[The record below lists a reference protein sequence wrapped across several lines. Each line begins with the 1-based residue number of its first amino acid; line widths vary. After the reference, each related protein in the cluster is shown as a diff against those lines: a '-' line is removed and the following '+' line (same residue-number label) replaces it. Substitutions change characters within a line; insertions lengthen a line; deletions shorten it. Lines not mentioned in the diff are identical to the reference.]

1 MRREA
6 QERRLKEK
14 RQKPLHLWSIVLYL
28 SFTKCAISA
37 PITLFKRT
45 MPSNQRD
52 IIYPC
57 PFSKDY
63 GIPTRQAWLMLQIF
77 FIYRFISAS
86 SFVILFVLR
95 FGPSSLGR
103 HDVQLYQ
110 FTSLAYLAISLLSAP
125 IVYRRS
131 WNYTN
136 LAQLFI
142 FTDIVF
148 ITLLMH
154 ASGGVSSGV
163 GSLLAISIAA
173 AGLLIGG
180 RCALLFAAMAS
191 LTVLAEEF
199 YALQTHAFDVA
210 SLNYSG
216 LLGIS
221 FFAIALI
228 SVILAQRVEQSA
240 SLARRQEQTI
250 VRLEELNRYIIQHL
264 QSGIMIIDGH
274 QYNVLNNQSVLR
286 LLGIAE
292 APKLLA
298 QVSPMLQQAFQ
309 LWRDNPEQDFAII
322 QSPNRAEVQ
331 VRFSDLM
338 VDGERLYMLLFEDI
352 GLYNQRL
359 QQSKLASLG
368 RLTASIAHEIRNPL
382 SAISHASQLLSETPD
397 LKPQDLRLI
406 EIIQNHCRRVN
417 NIIEDILQL
426 SRRNASQKQR
436 IVLEQ
441 WMPVFAQEQNLQYMQ
456 QQEPFVLV
464 FKQHGLNALIDPG
477 HLKQI
482 LDNLCANAIKYGKP
496 ELGPIVLE
504 VDRMGEN
511 PCIRIIDNGGGIDQ
525 EGRLR
530 LFEPFFTTSHQGTG
544 LGLYISRELAE
555 LNQAELSYAKY
566 HEKSCFTLAMA
577 NADMVVIEL

>member
-1 MRREA
+1 M
-6 QERRLKEK
+6 
-14 RQKPLHLWSIVLYL
+14 SI
-28 SFTKCAISA
+28 
-37 PITLFKRT
+37 
-45 MPSNQRD
+45 NQSD
-52 IIYPC
+52 TIYPC

-63 GIPTRQAWLMLQIF
+63 GIPTRQAWLLLKIF

-86 SFVILFVLR
+86 SFVILFFLR

-103 HDVQLYQ
+103 HDMQLYQ
-110 FTSLAYLAISLLSAP
+110 FTSLTYLAISVLSVPFIFRRLLS
-125 IVYRRS
+125 
-131 WNYTN
+131 YTN

-154 ASGGVSSGV
+154 ASGGVGSGV

-180 RCALLFAAMAS
+180 RCALVFAALAS
-191 LTVLAEEF
+191 LAVLAEEL
-199 YALQTHAFDVA
+199 YAMQTHAFDVA
-210 SLNYSG
+210 SFNYSG

-264 QSGIMIIDGH
+264 QSGIMIIDER
-274 QYNVLNNQSVLR
+274 QSNVLNNQSALR
-286 LLGIAE
+286 LLALDE
-292 APKLLA
+292 PPRCLTD
-298 QVSPMLQQAFQ
+298 VSPMLQQAF
-309 LWRDNPEQDFAII
+309 LIWLDNSEQDYAII
-322 QSPNRAEVQ
+322 QLPNRGEVQ
-331 VRFSDLM
+331 VRFSRLL
-338 VDGERLYMLLFEDI
+338 VDGERLHMLLFEDI

-382 SAISHASQLLSETPD
+382 SAISHASQLLSETPE
-397 LKPQDLRLI
+397 LKPQERRLT
-406 EIIQNHCRRVN
+406 EIIQTHCRRVN
-417 NIIEDILQL
+417 NIIESILQL

-436 IVLEQ
+436 IALEQ
-441 WMPVFAQEQNLQYMQ
+441 WLPAFVQEQNLHYAEQNDG
-456 QQEPFVLV
+456 FVLML
-464 FKQHGLNALIDPG
+464 KQHGLNVLIDPG

-482 LDNLCANAIKYGKP
+482 LDNLCANAVKYGKP

-504 VDRMGEN
+504 VDRIGDQ
-511 PCIRIIDNGGGIDQ
+511 PCVRVIDNGEGIDQ

-566 HEKSCFTLAMA
+566 LDKSCFTLAMA
-577 NADMVVIEL
+577 NADNVVIEL